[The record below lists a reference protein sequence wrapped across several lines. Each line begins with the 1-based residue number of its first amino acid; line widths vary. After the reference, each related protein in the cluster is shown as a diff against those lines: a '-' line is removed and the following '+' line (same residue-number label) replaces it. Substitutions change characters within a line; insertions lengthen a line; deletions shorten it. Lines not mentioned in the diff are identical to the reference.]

1 MTSPTTQVTV
11 SRRIGADPTSTALLL
26 AGPSAV
32 DLWPGVERVSRVDG
46 LILVEATL
54 GTGASR
60 PAAVAVSARPPKRT
74 PTSFVT
80 TFAWTGPDLPE
91 AVGTLTLTYAA
102 VVGGG
107 VPRAHAEL
115 VLQVGALESS
125 PLDVRALTAMAEG
138 FLDNLAAAAEAR
150 RAA

>member
-1 MTSPTTQVTV
+1 MTGPTTRVTV

-46 LILVEATL
+46 HILVEASL
-54 GTGASR
+54 GTAAAL
-60 PAAVAVSARPPKRT
+60 PAEVAVSARPPKRT

-80 TFAWTGPDLPE
+80 TFHWTGPDLPE
-91 AVGTLTLTYAA
+91 TVGTLTLTYAA
-102 VVGGG
+102 LVGG
-107 VPRAHAEL
+107 VPRAQAEL
-115 VLQVGALESS
+115 VLQADDLESG
-125 PLDVRALTAMAEG
+125 PLDVPALTAMAEG
-138 FLDNLAAAAEAR
+138 FLANLAAAAEAR